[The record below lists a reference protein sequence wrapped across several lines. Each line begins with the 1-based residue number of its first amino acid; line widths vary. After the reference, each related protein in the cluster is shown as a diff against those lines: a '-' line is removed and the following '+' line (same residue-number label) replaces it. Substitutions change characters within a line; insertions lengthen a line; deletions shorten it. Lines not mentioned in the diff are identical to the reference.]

1 MQIPGETVEV
11 PEIPWQSTVE
21 LPAQSTAAIVVY
33 MQNDFV
39 KEGGALVVPDAA
51 STLDNLK
58 SLLARARRAGVRIAY
73 TQDSHFPGD
82 PEWDI
87 WPPHCEAYSWGW
99 QIVEEL
105 APQPQDLVCQ
115 KSRYDGFY
123 GTWLEHFLTNVW
135 NVRNLVIV
143 GTVSSICVLHTAASA
158 GLRWFS
164 VVVPADC
171 ISALTEFDQAL
182 TLRQVSWLYT
192 GNVTRTADSIK
203 FSNGANE
210 Q

>member
-1 MQIPGETVEV
+1 MQIPGPSVEV
-11 PEIPWQSTVE
+11 PEIPWQSGVE
-21 LPAQSTAAIVVY
+21 LPAQSSAVIVVD

-39 KEGGALVVPDAA
+39 KEGGTLVVPDAA
-51 STLDNLK
+51 ATLD
-58 SLLARARRAGVRIAY
+58 SLQTLLTRSRRAGVHVAY
-73 TQDSHFPGD
+73 TQDSHFAGD

-87 WPPHCEAYSWGW
+87 WPPHCEVNTWGW
-99 QIVEEL
+99 QIVDEL
-105 APQPQDLVCQ
+105 APQEGELVCQ

-123 GTWLEHFLTNVW
+123 GTWLEHFLANVW
-135 NVRNLVIV
+135 KVRNLVIV

-164 VVVPADC
+164 VVVPADG

-192 GNVTRTADSIK
+192 GSVTRTADAISFID
-203 FSNGANE
+203 SSGR
-210 Q
+210 